1 MKEADWNRCPTP
13 ATGGSL
19 LENMLLGRKKLIL
32 LAILVGILRIER
44 KSPELGNRTL
54 TTDENKE
61 GGEYE

>member
-1 MKEADWNRCPTP
+1 MKERDWSGYLMA

-54 TTDENKE
+54 TTEQ
-61 GGEYE
+61 G